1 MAEKR
6 CWVKG
11 EFKHTSCK
19 LAEADGGPVSSAALL
34 GQLGRFG
41 GVSIHSGLIHSHYL
55 QCVQGSW
62 GLLVLLTTEA
72 KVAVST
78 LAFSVSSLSRSSA
91 PLSCAVYFS
100 LVFLLLMISLLN
112 LFFVALHLPCHI
124 QFHLGFV
131 FPNPTCACLDVAS
144 PQVACSCF
152 HLLYA
157 AFSCLVRGSL
167 FLLPCHLCLLFCV

>member
-1 MAEKR
+1 MAEKC

-11 EFKHTSCK
+11 EFKQMSCK
-19 LAEADGGPVSSAALL
+19 LAEADGGPVSSVALL
-34 GQLGRFG
+34 GQLGRSG

-55 QCVQGSW
+55 QRVQGSW

-91 PLSCAVYFS
+91 PLSCGAYFS

-112 LFFVALHLPCHI
+112 LFCCPSPSLYI
-124 QFHLGFV
+124 QLHLGFV
-131 FPNPTCACLDVAS
+131 FLNPTCACLDVAS

-167 FLLPCHLCLLFCV
+167 FMLPCHLCLLFCV